1 MMRLDFYQR
10 QRQWEAEQ
18 ALSAPA
24 LPFDGPEAEDEE
36 VGELPASSSSW
47 AGSAMQISAP
57 STQVQQPR
65 LEDEVDDV
73 LAREDEELAALL
85 EFMPDDVREEDGRS
99 EHLWSDDEDYDAL
112 FSELM
117 EKENA
122 VAGQQDAEDADQ
134 GDAMDMS

>member
-1 MMRLDFYQR
+1 MRLDFYQR

-24 LPFDGPEAEDEE
+24 LPFDTPDEVGEDEE
-36 VGELPASSSSW
+36 ANELPEASASR
-47 AGSAMQISAP
+47 AGRAMQISAP
-57 STQVQQPR
+57 STQAQQPM

-85 EFMPDDVREEDGRS
+85 EFMPKEDRRS

-112 FSELM
+112 FFELV
-117 EKENA
+117 EKESA
-122 VAGQQDAEDADQ
+122 MASEQDAGAPDQ
-134 GDAMDMS
+134 GEAMDMS